1 MSAPKIIL
9 PCLHS
14 FFMVLLWTVPVKSP
28 QGKYAVERLIGHKG
42 RDLLVPFG
50 TNIWV
55 HSQGLTL
62 LGISMNKTSKS
73 AKSPVSKEIV

>member
-9 PCLHS
+9 SCLHS

-50 TNIWV
+50 YTV
-55 HSQGLTL
+55 QGLTL